1 MPVKQSAFKA
11 LRQSKKRQVR
21 NVQIKMD
28 LKTAIKKTRKLMA
41 EEPTSAQL
49 TDMIISIIKQTDKAA
64 QKSIIK
70 KNKAAH
76 IKSRLL
82 RDLDPSI
89 KQSLFV
95 KKEKASA

>member
-1 MPVKQSAFKA
+1 MPVKQSAYKS
-11 LRQSKKRQVR
+11 LRQVKKRTIR
-21 NVQIKMD
+21 NVKIKMD
-28 LKTAIKKTRKLMA
+28 LKTSIKKTRKLMQQD
-41 EEPTSAQL
+41 PKSAQL
-49 TDMIISIIKQTDKAA
+49 KDLIVAIIKQTDKAA

-89 KQSLFV
+89 KQSLSV